1 MSDLTI
7 QFVPLHAVHHVWPD
21 VDKFLWDALIQAEC
35 TEYNIDQLKTFVVQG
50 QQDLFVAVDA
60 DNKVHGAAT
69 VSFTNYPGH
78 RVAFVTAIGGKLFTN
93 QETWGQFVALLKI
106 KGATRVQGAARES
119 IARLWKRYGFHE
131 RHVIVEVDLV

>member
-1 MSDLTI
+1 MNI
-7 QFVPLHAVHHVWPD
+7 QYVPIHLVHHVWPD

-50 QQDLFVAVDA
+50 QQDLFVAVDEQ
-60 DNKVHGAAT
+60 NKVHGAAT
-69 VSFTNYPGH
+69 VSFMNYPSH

-93 QETWGQFVALLKI
+93 QETWGQFVALLKS

-119 IARLWKRYGFHE
+119 IARLWRRYGFRE
-131 RHVIVEVDLV
+131 RHVIVEADL